1 MVLVEIGLILGT
13 IAGFLG
19 KGVSTVVDILSML
32 PAFVQFLLV
41 SAVFFI
47 DAQASPNGLGVIGG
61 SLSAITSVFHFQVTS
76 FLLFVI
82 AFVCGCLAFTMTVN
96 NWFQGF
102 RN

>member
-1 MVLVEIGLILGT
+1 
-13 IAGFLG
+13 
-19 KGVSTVVDILSML
+19 
-32 PAFVQFLLV
+32 
-41 SAVFFI
+41 
-47 DAQASPNGLGVIGG
+47 LGVIGG

>member
-1 MVLVEIGLILGT
+1 MVLLEIGVLLST
-13 IAGFLG
+13 IAGYFA

-32 PAFVQFLLV
+32 PAFVQFLLI
-41 SAVFFI
+41 SAVFFV
-47 DAQASPNGLGVIGG
+47 DAQASPNGVGLIGG
-61 SLSAITSVFHFQVTS
+61 SLSIITSVFHFEVTS